1 MTVRKLKDLLEGWIE
16 DLENYEDEDE
26 VRVSCNTYGMGNNFI
41 ATYQGFIDMND
52 PVKDSEEDW

>member
-1 MTVRKLKDLLEGWIE
+1 MKVKELKNLLEGWIE